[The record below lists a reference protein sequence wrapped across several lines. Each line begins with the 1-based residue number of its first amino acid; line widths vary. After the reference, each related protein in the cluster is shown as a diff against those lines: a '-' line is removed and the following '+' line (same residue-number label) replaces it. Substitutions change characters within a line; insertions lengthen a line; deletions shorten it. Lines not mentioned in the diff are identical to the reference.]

1 MMPRR
6 RRVTLADGSAQTV
19 EVGDPDLLDG
29 SGKASPEGTNGAGST
44 AGPRQGPGRAIVGTV
59 TPVDRDGRQRV
70 EVVIE
75 GWRFEATV
83 EDEDRAELRDRARR
97 DRAGTSTTD
106 GPLEIRAIIPGRVV
120 EVRIAVGDP
129 VEAGQAL
136 LVVEAMKMQNELRTP
151 QAGTVASL
159 GVGAGSTV
167 EIGDV
172 LVVLR

>member
-1 MMPRR
+1 MTRR
-6 RRVTLADGSAQTV
+6 LRVTLADGSTHTV
-19 EVGDPDLLDG
+19 EARDAHLLDG
-29 SGKASPEGTNGAGST
+29 PGAASIAGEARAPSAGAASPK
-44 AGPRQGPGRAIVGTV
+44 PRATVIGTV
-59 TPVDRDGRQRV
+59 TPQDRDGRQRV
-70 EVVIE
+70 EVVVE

-83 EDEDRAELRDRARR
+83 EDADRAELRDRARR
-97 DRAGTSTTD
+97 DRSGTSTTD

-120 EVRIAVGDP
+120 EVRVAVGDL

-136 LVVEAMKMQNELRTP
+136 LVVDAMKMQNELRTP
-151 QAGTVASL
+151 QAGTVAAL